1 MSENWGHGQGCQDRL
16 GAGGAALHP
25 ERRARATVTCG
36 QEHAARAHPPQGTV
50 ELLGFATEE
59 NTTRLPFPMPSF
71 IFHFTYVSHTLEPIH
86 PVSGPAILPQA
97 TYKDLLTEKK
107 QFDIIF
113 VPGG

>member
-1 MSENWGHGQGCQDRL
+1 MNALDLVAEQLRKTRL
-16 GAGGAALHP
+16 IMVSSLSVAVCLFP
-25 ERRARATVTCG
+25 NVTVLDY
-36 QEHAARAHPPQGTV
+36 QGTV